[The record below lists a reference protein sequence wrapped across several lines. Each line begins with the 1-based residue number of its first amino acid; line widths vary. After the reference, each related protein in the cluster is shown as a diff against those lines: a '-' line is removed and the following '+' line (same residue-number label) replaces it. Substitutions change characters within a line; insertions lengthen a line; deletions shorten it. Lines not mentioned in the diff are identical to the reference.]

1 MLERVSQVREMLNS
15 SCHPFQTNLWAVP
28 KKEWGQTL
36 LVQSDVRT
44 AGFRIIQISVIQ
56 HGRLPGKDA
65 KTWDTSVINFYME
78 HQVQGVYS
86 VFVHFSKPGHCP
98 PLPVLPVLKFSFTKI
113 PPYKFSTHSKI
124 KYHVLTIHCLALTLN
139 ELSILSCM
147 HDIYERTWSEGIRFL
162 HCLSHEFVCICQV
175 QCCNTCMVS
184 YSQEEQYVHHK
195 AEIGHRLLPMPFPAS
210 GIDFH
215 EL

>member
-98 PLPVLPVLKFSFTKI
+98 PLPVLPVSKFSFTKI

-124 KYHVLTIHCLALTLN
+124 KYHFG
-139 ELSILSCM
+139 LSFDNPLFS
-147 HDIYERTWSEGIRFL
+147 
-162 HCLSHEFVCICQV
+162 
-175 QCCNTCMVS
+175 
-184 YSQEEQYVHHK
+184 
-195 AEIGHRLLPMPFPAS
+195 
-210 GIDFH
+210 IDFEWVKH
-215 EL
+215 FILHAWYIWKDLIRGY